1 MWVLRIS
8 FGVGQ
13 QRQSLTAWTSAC
25 GSKLDYPDVIGARD
39 GARLHLE
46 GSPKLLEDFGF
57 YGRSICPPSK
67 VCGHEGGRRIRAL
80 RPVADGRMDEYGRR
94 PYAAP
99 QQDRG

>member
-57 YGRSICPPSK
+57 YGRILQSVMHIKIPNSYINHK
-67 VCGHEGGRRIRAL
+67 
-80 RPVADGRMDEYGRR
+80 
-94 PYAAP
+94 
-99 QQDRG
+99 QNT